1 MTSQTDSG
9 VLRQLFWPVYAPTVL
24 FGTAAAAVFSVQVL
38 ALLHFGAPAATA
50 TALIA
55 LVGIL
60 AVSFSMPAGVLVD
73 RVGEP
78 RAIAYSTVIVALFL
92 TLSGGALMLNSTVTF
107 GIFVAAMLLRVPAM
121 AVWNLARQVLVATAI
136 PAALRGRAM
145 TGLGGSQRLGA
156 LLGPLCAAGLL
167 LILPLWSVY
176 FFAAACV
183 AVAYLCV
190 TRAPA
195 PDKNGFAGA
204 TAGGHAKP
212 ATNGAARSADTES
225 ANDKVRW
232 SAVLIIGFSIMI
244 LSTMRVLLPVLLT
257 LLGVAL
263 QLAPSQIALL
273 LAIGAAVELV
283 FMVPGGWFKDH
294 VGRIATLFLCLAS
307 FGGGYIIL
315 AFSNTFAWMLLGV
328 LVISVGNGFGA
339 GINMTIGA
347 DLSPARGKAKFL
359 GLWAMFS
366 GAAAVFG
373 PGMVAALLA
382 LQSLQFVMFAVPV
395 TAFVAAIWSVVT
407 KKITRLK

>member
-1 MTSQTDSG
+1 MTSPTDSG

-38 ALLHFGAPAATA
+38 ALLQFGAPAATA

-92 TLSGGALMLNSTVTF
+92 TLSGVALMLNSTVTF

-145 TGLGGSQRLGA
+145 TGLGGSQRAGA

-176 FFAAACV
+176 FFAATCV
-183 AVAYLCV
+183 AAAYLCV
-190 TRAPA
+190 TRAPV
-195 PDKNGFAGA
+195 PDKNRFAGEP
-204 TAGGHAKP
+204 AGQS
-212 ATNGAARSADTES
+212 ATNSAARSADTES

-232 SAVLIIGFSIMI
+232 SAVLIIGCSIMI
-244 LSTMRVLLPVLLT
+244 LSAMRVLLPVLLT

-273 LAIGAAVELV
+273 LAIGAAVELL

-315 AFSNTFAWMLLGV
+315 AFSNTFAGMLLGV

-382 LQSLQFVMFAVPV
+382 LQSLQFVMFAVSA
-395 TAFVAAIWSVVT
+395 TAFIAAIWSVVT

>member
-1 MTSQTDSG
+1 MTSPTDSG

-38 ALLHFGAPAATA
+38 ALLQFGAPAATA

-60 AVSFSMPAGVLVD
+60 AVSFSMPAGVLID

-92 TLSGGALMLNSTVTF
+92 TLSGVALMLNSSTVSF

-145 TGLGGSQRLGA
+145 TGLGGSQRAGA

-183 AVAYLCV
+183 AVAYLCA
-190 TRAPA
+190 TRAPVS
-195 PDKNGFAGA
+195 DKNRFAGEPVGQSA
-204 TAGGHAKP
+204 A
-212 ATNGAARSADTES
+212 NSAARSADTES

-232 SAVLIIGFSIMI
+232 SAVLIIGCSIMI
-244 LSTMRVLLPVLLT
+244 LSAMRVLLPVLLT

-273 LAIGAAVELV
+273 LAIGAAVELL

-294 VGRIATLFLCLAS
+294 VGRIATLFLCLVS

-315 AFSNTFAWMLLGV
+315 AFSNTFTGMLLGV

-373 PGMVAALLA
+373 PGTVAALLA
-382 LQSLQFVMFAVPV
+382 LQSLQFVMFAVPAA
-395 TAFVAAIWSVVT
+395 AFIAAIWSVVT